1 MRIVERIPAH
11 YEVEEVSDLAR
22 SYRWCPEQ
30 VVVECDECAKRTTS
44 NWSKLI
50 TSIVTC
56 GGCGARST
64 AGVREELLVEVM
76 AEDEAAHPWRYR
88 RRSSEESGI
97 PV

>member
-11 YEVEEVSDLAR
+11 YEVKDVSDLGR
-22 SYRWCPEQ
+22 SYRWCPEK
-30 VVVECDECAKRTTS
+30 VVVECDGCTKSMTFNRS
-44 NWSKLI
+44 QLI

-64 AGVREELLVEVM
+64 AGIREELLVEVLT
-76 AEDEAAHPWRYR
+76 EDEAAHPWRYWHPR
-88 RRSSEESGI
+88 EESGI